1 MSLPFPFNLINPASI
16 RMRTA
21 AGNLL
26 RPVPP
31 PPQKPDPQRV
41 TRTAQV
47 VLDSNGNGS
56 ATLTAPAGVMYD
68 LVSTSVSTTA
78 AVTDVPPQCTTYL
91 AASATPS
98 AYFESTYQGNRK
110 TSDTTHRFNGS
121 EPYTAAWTAGT
132 PGSIATLTA
141 VFMQT
146 EV

>member
-1 MSLPFPFNLINPASI
+1 MTFPFNLIGPATLRI
-16 RMRTA
+16 RSA
-21 AGNLL
+21 AGNVL
-26 RPVPP
+26 RPAPP
-31 PPQKPDPQRV
+31 APPKPQPQRV

-47 VLDSNGNGS
+47 VLNSGGNGS
-56 ATLTAPAGVMYD
+56 VTVTAPAGVMYD

-110 TSDTTHRFNGS
+110 TSNTTHRFNGS

-146 EV
+146 EI